1 MDINAFM
8 IERFLPLIFQTC
20 DRYIQTKDHH
30 SLNNSIDFLRK
41 MYKDDLHIA
50 MYSRRTE
57 LKYLKQ
63 LIIDLMPIITPKFIY
78 ECKGSRHFLREL
90 FVCQILLD
98 GIDSICQPNTLNNLF
113 HLYFKTIVQHRQIF
127 NSQNQS
133 SIYVEILSHFCS
145 MNGELHKNHLSI
157 ELTDIMYEKE
167 LMNQFSR
174 VLDYHGSLGLLSIY
188 LSLSDVLNDIPLAS
202 DILVRKKLYQRLKHI
217 DERYLNPENSQTYII
232 ISNAY
237 NEDDTLI
244 DDLKYLIYHDLEES
258 INNEND
264 IVKKIFNVQQT
275 FTLLSKFHCKIYEL
289 IEEKYQRGFITSD
302 EHFLYICGRRM
313 DSTDYKIME
322 PKYVRDIFYTDCF
335 FLFQKLSF
343 DEIALD
349 FVHVEETR
357 FDYYSLSYICLSSA
371 FCFLK

>member
-1 MDINAFM
+1 VDINTF
-8 IERFLPLIFQTC
+8 IVERFLPLIFQTC
-20 DRYIQTKDHH
+20 DRYIHTKDNH
-30 SLNNSIDFLRK
+30 SSNDSIDFLRK

-63 LIIDLMPIITPKFIY
+63 LVIDLMPIITPKFIY

-90 FVCQILLD
+90 FVCQILID

-113 HLYFKTIVQHRQIF
+113 HLYFTTAIQPSQLF

-133 SIYVEILSHFCS
+133 LTSVEILSHFCA

-217 DERYLNPENSQTYII
+217 DERYLNPDNIQTYII
-232 ISNAY
+232 ISNPY
-237 NEDDTLI
+237 NEEDTLI
-244 DDLKYLIYHDLEES
+244 DDLKYLIYHDLEDS
-258 INNEND
+258 INNENENQSD
-264 IVKKIFNVQQT
+264 IVKKVFNVQQT

-289 IEEKYQRGFITSD
+289 IEEKYQRGFLTSD

-322 PKYVRDIFYTDCF
+322 QKYVRDIFYIE
-335 FLFQKLSF
+335 FLFLFPILVLMKL
-343 DEIALD
+343 
-349 FVHVEETR
+349 H
-357 FDYYSLSYICLSSA
+357 
-371 FCFLK
+371 